1 MIQNTLYNDILI
13 LNASFNGIIHYLKQH
28 ERLKDIQKLYILVL
42 RGLDCLVLR
51 GLDCLVLRGLDC
63 LVLRGLDCL
72 VLRGVHKKCG
82 YLLTYL
88 TVR

>member
-1 MIQNTLYNDILI
+1 MLGLCLPT
-13 LNASFNGIIHYLKQH
+13 IIKNEKCEVYKVFLVL
-28 ERLKDIQKLYILVL
+28 RGLDCLVL